1 MRNPEAHISQIRG
14 FAWYVFRDPTT
25 SIGPAGEHPFGAE
38 GSEEGS
44 PELTPVELPE
54 GVEAAW
60 RTTITLDGLSNQS
73 PGTAFLVV
81 SKTRDRPELNA
92 GWDAEPAV
100 LRDDF
105 QLEQKGDRWV
115 HLSRVITAPAGGKSL
130 GEYEFEV
137 DRNMQGS
144 GRDRG

>member
-1 MRNPEAHISQIRG
+1 MRTNEAHITRLRG

-25 SIGPAGEHPFGAE
+25 STGPAGEHPFGEVAE
-38 GSEEGS
+38 GEAHAH
-44 PELTPVELPE
+44 VELPE
-54 GVEAAW
+54 GVRAAW
-60 RTTITLDGLSNQS
+60 RTTITLDGMSNQS

-81 SKTRDRPELNA
+81 TETRDRPPVNA

-105 QLEQKGDRWV
+105 QLEQRGDRWV
-115 HLSRVITAPAGGKSL
+115 HLSRVLVAPQEGGKTL

-137 DRNMQGS
+137 DHNWEGS

>member
-1 MRNPEAHISQIRG
+1 MRNTEAHVTKVRG
-14 FAWYVFRDPTT
+14 FAWYVYRDPTT
-25 SIGPAGEHPFGAE
+25 STGPAGEHPFGEVA
-38 GSEEGS
+38 GGEEHAHATY
-44 PELTPVELPE
+44 PD
-54 GVEAAW
+54 GVKAAW
-60 RTTITLDGLSNQS
+60 RTTITLDGMSNQS
-73 PGTAFLVV
+73 PGTAFLVL
-81 SKTRDRPELNA
+81 TEGRDRPPVNA

-115 HLSRVITAPAGGKSL
+115 HLARVVTKPEGGGKSL

-137 DRNMQGS
+137 DRNWEGS